1 MRSMSRVLGL
11 TAGAAFFAFSLAP
24 VGLADG
30 DKAGGPQTV
39 TRRLSQDQYRQV
51 ITDLF
56 GPTIKV
62 GGRFEPDIRRDS
74 LIAVGDSQVSVTASG
89 LEEYDK
95 IARSIASQVVSEAHR
110 DTLIPCRPAKVN
122 APDDACAKQ
131 FLSESGRMLYR
142 RPLTDDELASRVKV
156 ANESAVGLKD
166 FYSGLGISLA
176 TMLVSP
182 KFLFREEV
190 AEPDPNHAGQYQ
202 MDCWSKASQLSF
214 FLWNAAPDPA
224 LLDAAA
230 KGELETQDGLAKQVD
245 RMLASPRLQ
254 SGVRALFSDMLGFDE
269 FQTLAKDTMI
279 FPKFNPAVA
288 KDAQEQTLRTIT
300 NVLLTEKGDYRDI
313 FTTRKTFLTPQL
325 ASVYAVPLVQSDGSW
340 KPYEY
345 PEGDPRAG
353 IVSEVA
359 FVALHSHPGRSSPT
373 LRGKAIREVLLCQK
387 VPSPPANVNFT
398 LVQDTKNPQYKT
410 ARARLGAH
418 ATEATCAGCHKI
430 MDPVGLALEGFDSG
444 GSIRT
449 SENGVSIDTSG
460 VLDGMKFTDAAG
472 LAKAVHDDP
481 AAPACIVSR
490 AYSYGA
496 GRLPI
501 HDEASVIQDLQKSF
515 ADSGYR
521 FPALLKQ
528 IATSD
533 AFYRVAPPEQLGS
546 LDNPSTKLATGPQSG
561 DAARQENAQ

>member
-1 MRSMSRVLGL
+1 MRRNLFGLAAGCAVLGL
-11 TAGAAFFAFSLAP
+11 LCATPS
-24 VGLADG
+24 LADG
-30 DKAGGPQTV
+30 DKSGGQTV

-51 ITDLF
+51 IADLF

-74 LIAVGDSQVSVTASG
+74 LIAVGSSEVSVTASG

-95 IARSIASQVVSEAHR
+95 IARNVAAQVVSEAHR
-110 DTLIPCRPAKVN
+110 ATLIPCRPAKAN
-122 APDDACAKQ
+122 APDDACASQ
-131 FLSESGRMLYR
+131 FLGEAGRMLYR
-142 RPLTDDELASRVKV
+142 RPLTADELASRVRV

-166 FYSGLGISLA
+166 FYNGLGISLA

-190 AEPDPNHAGQYQ
+190 AEPDPDHAGQFR
-202 MDCWSKASQLSF
+202 MDSWSKASQLSF
-214 FLWNAAPDPA
+214 FLWNAAPDPM

-230 KGELETQDGLAKQVD
+230 KGELETQSGLAKQVD

-254 SGVRALFSDMLGFDE
+254 AGVRALFSDMLGFDE

-288 KDAQEQTLRTIT
+288 RDAREQTLRTIT

-313 FTTRKTFLTPQL
+313 FTTRKTFLTQQL
-325 ASVYAVPLVQSDGSW
+325 ASVYAVPLVAPDGGW
-340 KPYEY
+340 APYEY
-345 PEGDPRAG
+345 AEGDPRAG

-373 LRGKAIREVLLCQK
+373 LRGKAVREVLLCQK

-430 MDPVGLALEGFDSG
+430 MDPIGLGLEGFDSG
-444 GSIRT
+444 GSVRT
-449 SENGVSIDTSG
+449 SENGVLIDTAG
-460 VLDGMKFTDAAG
+460 ELDGMKFKDAAG
-472 LAKAVHDDP
+472 LAQAVHDDP

-490 AYSYGA
+490 AYAYGA
-496 GRLPI
+496 GRLAGR
-501 HDEASVIQDLQKSF
+501 DEADLIKSLQKNF
-515 ADSGYR
+515 QDSGYR
-521 FPALLKQ
+521 FPALLRD

-533 AFYRVAPPEQLGS
+533 EFYRVAPPDQLGDAS
-546 LDNPSTKLATGPQSG
+546 MSPTKLAGRSSADTAGSNK
-561 DAARQENAQ
+561 ETAQ